1 MLPEASRPEGT
12 TRRVAAGATSCSKG
26 RASSVLHS
34 RTTTCKLDNHS
45 SEEVLFMDEAAILDK
60 IREVVADKLD
70 ADPGDVVDSASFVD
84 DLGAD
89 SLDVV
94 ELIMGL
100 EDEFGIEIS
109 DEEAEKLSTV
119 GEAVRFIASQQ

>member
-1 MLPEASRPEGT
+1 MADSDIMT
-12 TRRVAAGATSCSKG
+12 
-26 RASSVLHS
+26 
-34 RTTTCKLDNHS
+34 
-45 SEEVLFMDEAAILDK
+45 K
-60 IREVVADKLD
+60 IRDVVADKLD
-70 ADPGDVVDSASFVD
+70 ADPSDITEEASFVD

-109 DEEAEKLSTV
+109 DEEAESIRTV
-119 GEAVRFIASQQ
+119 GDAVSFIQDKQ

>member
-1 MLPEASRPEGT
+1 
-12 TRRVAAGATSCSKG
+12 
-26 RASSVLHS
+26 
-34 RTTTCKLDNHS
+34 
-45 SEEVLFMDEAAILDK
+45 MDEQAILEK
-60 IREVVADKLD
+60 IKEVVADKLD
-70 ADPGDVVDSASFVD
+70 SDPGEVNEQASFVD

-109 DEEAEKLSTV
+109 DEEAENIRTV
-119 GEAVRFIASQQ
+119 GDAVAFITQKQ

>member
-1 MLPEASRPEGT
+1 
-12 TRRVAAGATSCSKG
+12 
-26 RASSVLHS
+26 
-34 RTTTCKLDNHS
+34 
-45 SEEVLFMDEAAILDK
+45 MDEIMQK
-60 IREVVADKLD
+60 IKTVVADKLD
-70 ADPGDVVDSASFVD
+70 ADPSEIVESASFVD

-109 DEEAEKLSTV
+109 DEEAEKIRTV
-119 GEAVRFIASQQ
+119 GDARDFIAARQ

>member
-1 MLPEASRPEGT
+1 MTEQERQ
-12 TRRVAAGATSCSKG
+12 
-26 RASSVLHS
+26 
-34 RTTTCKLDNHS
+34 
-45 SEEVLFMDEAAILDK
+45 ILTK
-60 IREVVADKLD
+60 IREVVAEKLD
-70 ADPGDVVDSASFVD
+70 VSEDDVAEAASFQD

-109 DEEAEKLSTV
+109 DEEAEGIRTV
-119 GEAVRFIASQQ
+119 GDAIRFISEKQ

>member
-1 MLPEASRPEGT
+1 MEDQE
-12 TRRVAAGATSCSKG
+12 
-26 RASSVLHS
+26 
-34 RTTTCKLDNHS
+34 
-45 SEEVLFMDEAAILDK
+45 ILEK
-60 IREVVADKLD
+60 IKDVVADKLD
-70 ADPGDVVDSASFVD
+70 ADPSDVNEAASFVD

-109 DEEAEKLSTV
+109 DEEAENIRTV
-119 GEAVRFIASQQ
+119 GDAVRFISSKQ

>member
-1 MLPEASRPEGT
+1 
-12 TRRVAAGATSCSKG
+12 
-26 RASSVLHS
+26 
-34 RTTTCKLDNHS
+34 
-45 SEEVLFMDEAAILDK
+45 MDEQAILDK
-60 IREVVADKLD
+60 IKEVVADKLD
-70 ADPGDVVDSASFVD
+70 SDPGEVNESASFVD

-109 DEEAEKLSTV
+109 DEEAENIRTV
-119 GEAVRFIASQQ
+119 GDAVSFIKEKQ

>member
-1 MLPEASRPEGT
+1 MTEQERQ
-12 TRRVAAGATSCSKG
+12 
-26 RASSVLHS
+26 
-34 RTTTCKLDNHS
+34 
-45 SEEVLFMDEAAILDK
+45 ILTK
-60 IREVVADKLD
+60 IREVVAEKLD
-70 ADPGDVVDSASFVD
+70 VSEDDVAEAASFQD

-109 DEEAEKLSTV
+109 DEEAEGIRTV
-119 GEAVRFIASQQ
+119 GDAIRFISDKQ

>member
-1 MLPEASRPEGT
+1 
-12 TRRVAAGATSCSKG
+12 
-26 RASSVLHS
+26 
-34 RTTTCKLDNHS
+34 
-45 SEEVLFMDEAAILDK
+45 MDEAAILDK

>member
-1 MLPEASRPEGT
+1 
-12 TRRVAAGATSCSKG
+12 
-26 RASSVLHS
+26 VLN
-34 RTTTCKLDNHS
+34 CLKEDA
-45 SEEVLFMDEAAILDK
+45 VDEQEILEK
-60 IREVVADKLD
+60 IKAVVADKLD
-70 ADPGDVVDSASFVD
+70 TDPADITESASFVD

-109 DEEAEKLSTV
+109 DEEAENLRTV
-119 GEAVRFIASQQ
+119 GDAVKFVASQ

>member
-1 MLPEASRPEGT
+1 MLESKSFATHLALQPYSEDPMDRSEILT
-12 TRRVAAGATSCSKG
+12 KIKEVA
-26 RASSVLHS
+26 
-34 RTTTCKLDNHS
+34 
-45 SEEVLFMDEAAILDK
+45 
-60 IREVVADKLD
+60 ADKLD
-70 ADPGDVVDSASFVD
+70 AEPGNVTEEASFVD

-109 DEEAEKLSTV
+109 DEEAEGIRTV
-119 GEAVRFIASQQ
+119 GDAVNFIAAQK

>member
-1 MLPEASRPEGT
+1 
-12 TRRVAAGATSCSKG
+12 
-26 RASSVLHS
+26 
-34 RTTTCKLDNHS
+34 
-45 SEEVLFMDEAAILDK
+45 MDEAAILDK

-70 ADPGDVVDSASFVD
+70 ADPSDVVDSASFVD

-109 DEEAEKLSTV
+109 DEEAEGIRTV
-119 GEAVRFIASQQ
+119 GDAVRFIASQQ

>member
-1 MLPEASRPEGT
+1 MER
-12 TRRVAAGATSCSKG
+12 
-26 RASSVLHS
+26 
-34 RTTTCKLDNHS
+34 
-45 SEEVLFMDEAAILDK
+45 SEILDK
-60 IREVVADKLD
+60 IKEVTADKLD
-70 ADPGDVVDSASFVD
+70 ADPGEVKEEASFVD

-109 DEEAEKLSTV
+109 DEEAENIRTV
-119 GEAVRFIASQQ
+119 GDAVDFVAAQK

>member
-1 MLPEASRPEGT
+1 MENT
-12 TRRVAAGATSCSKG
+12 
-26 RASSVLHS
+26 
-34 RTTTCKLDNHS
+34 
-45 SEEVLFMDEAAILDK
+45 EVFNKVKD
-60 IREVVADKLD
+60 VVADKLD
-70 ADPGDVVDSASFVD
+70 TDPEDVKQESAFVD

-109 DEEAEKLSTV
+109 DEEAENIRTV
-119 GEAVRFIASQQ
+119 GDAVGFISKQA

>member
-1 MLPEASRPEGT
+1 MENQEIFA
-12 TRRVAAGATSCSKG
+12 
-26 RASSVLHS
+26 
-34 RTTTCKLDNHS
+34 
-45 SEEVLFMDEAAILDK
+45 K
-60 IREVVADKLD
+60 IKDVVADKLD
-70 ADPGDVVDSASFVD
+70 TDPAEITREASFVD

-109 DEEAEKLSTV
+109 DEEAENIRTV
-119 GEAVRFIASQQ
+119 GDAETFISKQT

>member
-1 MLPEASRPEGT
+1 MLPEASSPEGT
-12 TRRVAAGATSCSKG
+12 TRRVAAGVRSCSK
-26 RASSVLHS
+26 RCASSVLHS
-34 RTTTCKLDNHS
+34 RTIKHKLDDNS
-45 SEEVLFMDEAAILDK
+45 TEEVHYMDEAAILDK

-109 DEEAEKLSTV
+109 DEEAEKISTV
-119 GEAVRFIASQQ
+119 GDAVRFIASQQ

>member
-1 MLPEASRPEGT
+1 MNEQE
-12 TRRVAAGATSCSKG
+12 
-26 RASSVLHS
+26 
-34 RTTTCKLDNHS
+34 
-45 SEEVLFMDEAAILDK
+45 ILVK
-60 IREVVADKLD
+60 IKEVVADKLD
-70 ADPGDVVDSASFVD
+70 ADPSEVTETASFVD

-109 DEEAEKLSTV
+109 DEEAENIRTV
-119 GEAVRFIASQQ
+119 GNAVEFISSKQ

>member
-1 MLPEASRPEGT
+1 
-12 TRRVAAGATSCSKG
+12 
-26 RASSVLHS
+26 
-34 RTTTCKLDNHS
+34 
-45 SEEVLFMDEAAILDK
+45 MDEQEILGK
-60 IREVVADKLD
+60 IRDVVADKLD
-70 ADPGDVVDSASFVD
+70 ADPGDITEDASFVD

-109 DEEAEKLSTV
+109 DEDAEGIRTV
-119 GEAVRFIASQQ
+119 GDAVSFIANHK

>member
-1 MLPEASRPEGT
+1 
-12 TRRVAAGATSCSKG
+12 
-26 RASSVLHS
+26 
-34 RTTTCKLDNHS
+34 
-45 SEEVLFMDEAAILDK
+45 MDDQAILEK
-60 IREVVADKLD
+60 IKEVVADKLD
-70 ADPGDVVDSASFVD
+70 SDPSDVNEQASFVD

-109 DEEAEKLSTV
+109 DEEAENIRTV
-119 GEAVRFIASQQ
+119 GDAVAFIREKQ